1 MSQSIAIIVV
11 SSGTVAYING
21 ASINNVDP
29 ATATGKIED
38 WEWKYD
44 TQTVPSSHLP
54 SAWDMVSM
62 NAVCNTGTSQSPINI
77 VAADAKTATGTDIG
91 AVMTTLFDTDIT
103 GYLANTG
110 RVLRWMSLG
119 TARPTIMGG
128 PLGTKM

>member
-1 MSQSIAIIVV
+1 
-11 SSGTVAYING
+11 
-21 ASINNVDP
+21 
-29 ATATGKIED
+29 
-38 WEWKYD
+38 
-44 TQTVPSSHLP
+44 
-54 SAWDMVSM
+54 MVSM

-77 VAADAKTATGTDIG
+77 VAADAKTASGTDIG